1 MRRALGLLALLA
13 VMLAAAAHIV
23 LRGSSGFASGS
34 GAVVHA
40 ALTSIDYA
48 SLILGA
54 SAGMFLMALGQVF
67 QGTAYPMRRGRAW
80 SMRLAVVAVAAVGI
94 AVLAYY

>member
-23 LRGSSGFASGS
+23 LRGSPGVAGGS
-34 GAVVHA
+34 GAVVQA
-40 ALTSIDYA
+40 AVLSIDYA

-54 SAGMFLMALGQVF
+54 SAGMFLMGLGHIF
-67 QGTAYPMRRGRAW
+67 QGPGYPMRRGRPWA
-80 SMRLAVVAVAAVGI
+80 MRLAALVVAIGGVAA
-94 AVLAYY
+94 LAYY

>member
-34 GAVVHA
+34 GAVVQA

-48 SLILGA
+48 SLMLGA
-54 SAGMFLMALGQVF
+54 SAGMFLMAVGQVF
-67 QGTAYPMRRGRAW
+67 QGPAYPMRRRAW
-80 SMRLAVVAVAAVGI
+80 SMRLAVVAFAAAGI